1 MEQAERIPIIRV
13 PAVIAESTGAA
24 PQLRTVR
31 RWVRNGYRGVKLR
44 VAGFGRDRFTTRE
57 WLDQFAESCGCED
70 RSFERPLTE
79 STQQRRSGD
88 AADAILRK
96 HGIIE

>member
-13 PAVIAESTGAA
+13 PAIIAESTGAA

-31 RWVRNGYRGVKLR
+31 RWVRNGYHGIKLR

-57 WLDQFAESCGCED
+57 WLDQFSESCGGD
-70 RSFERPLTE
+70 NHSFERPVAE
-79 STQQRRSGD
+79 SVQRRRSDD